1 MIAIISTIFNFQNFV
16 MHMNSAILI
25 IANYE
30 HEKTPMNAYFTTFKA
45 FLF

>member
-1 MIAIISTIFNFQNFV
+1 MSTIISTIFNFLNFV
-16 MHMNSAILI
+16 MHTKSAILI

-30 HEKTPMNAYFTTFKA
+30 HEKTPMNAYLTTFKA